1 MMHLLYYLLKAL
13 KHHFLFE
20 VKYKAKDQKCNINRK
35 INLLTTIM
43 GSVWTEKER
52 NTYVVRTEN
61 IARRDA
67 RRTYQPR
74 DLTIKNMENCILP
87 TRS

>member
-43 GSVWTEKER
+43 GSVWTEKDR
-52 NTYVVRTEN
+52 TKYVRGANEKYCA
-61 IARRDA
+61 ARRA
-67 RRTYQPR
+67 AYIST
-74 DLTIKNMENCILP
+74 T
-87 TRS
+87 